1 LNPNFKDYYIV
12 TIIGFLVGWLALLL
26 TVNIGVKI
34 MPFFVIGFRSIKGAK
49 LELPQVWYRRLL
61 GRIGN
66 FIIQILLLPGFKDA
80 QCGFKCFT
88 SEVVT
93 KVFRISKIDG
103 FGFDFEVLALAK
115 NLGYKIKEAPVS
127 WVDSQ
132 KSTVILKSYFLVLF
146 EALKAKW
153 WLWTKNYNL

>member
-1 LNPNFKDYYIV
+1 MEDDLFLSVVIPAYNKEEGLSKTLIDIDNYLSEQNFNYEIIV
-12 TIIGFLVGWLALLL
+12 
-26 TVNIGVKI
+26 VNDG
-34 MPFFVIGFRSIKGAK
+34 ST
-49 LELPQVWYRRLL
+49 
-61 GRIGN
+61 
-66 FIIQILLLPGFKDA
+66 DT
-80 QCGFKCFT
+80 T
-88 SEVVT
+88 SEVVYQLKN
-93 KVFRISKIDG
+93 KVGNLDLIDNKINRG
-103 FGFDFEVLALAK
+103 KRFAVRQGMLKAKGKLALAK